1 MVLGKSLHEPN
12 EISRE
17 DPSKSLQQNLNPLPA
32 LGLKTHSNLLKM
44 ERYLTQ
50 AQFWS
55 YFGSFTQLLKLA
67 WPIAINTY
75 FQEGT
80 IHGSTWF

>member
-1 MVLGKSLHEPN
+1 MAHALAVCLRLNCDGAGKSLHEPN

-55 YFGSFTQLLKLA
+55 YFGSFTQLLNWLG
-67 WPIAINTY
+67 PLP
-75 FQEGT
+75 
-80 IHGSTWF
+80 